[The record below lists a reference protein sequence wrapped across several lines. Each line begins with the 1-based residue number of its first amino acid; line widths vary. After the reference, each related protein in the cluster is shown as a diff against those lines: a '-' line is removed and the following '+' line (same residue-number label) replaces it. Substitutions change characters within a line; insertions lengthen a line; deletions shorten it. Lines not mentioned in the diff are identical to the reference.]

1 MGFLSDLFA
10 KLFGGGSP
18 KSGESKTDALREYID
33 RALPESYVQSRK
45 YALSIKEMVGG
56 YVAYVTLDMLADG
69 SDYTGMDDQDLRNV
83 AEMESGYLL
92 EECLNKP
99 PVDASFFLKMV
110 FSKGHIITVERRCG
124 ANEGILT
131 DHGQRQEIRF

>member
-45 YALSIKEMVGG
+45 YALSIKDRKSV
-56 YVAYVTLDMLADG
+56 V
-69 SDYTGMDDQDLRNV
+69 
-83 AEMESGYLL
+83 
-92 EECLNKP
+92 
-99 PVDASFFLKMV
+99 
-110 FSKGHIITVERRCG
+110 
-124 ANEGILT
+124 
-131 DHGQRQEIRF
+131 